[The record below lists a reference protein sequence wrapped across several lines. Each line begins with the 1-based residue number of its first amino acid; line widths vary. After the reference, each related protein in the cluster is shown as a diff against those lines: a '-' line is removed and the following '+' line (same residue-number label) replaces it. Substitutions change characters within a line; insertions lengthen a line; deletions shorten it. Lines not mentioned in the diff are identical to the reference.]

1 MTLGL
6 PIFEKQQVGR
16 GGLVLYLPQRAAQ
29 SLGPWTVLPSTV
41 GSHRFPS
48 GSWRTPQLGGVP
60 SLHQSL
66 QSIVLVN

>member
-29 SLGPWTVLPSTV
+29 SLGPWTVPPQYRWFASLPLWILAYAAVRGRALASPVPTK
-41 GSHRFPS
+41 HC
-48 GSWRTPQLGGVP
+48 LG
-60 SLHQSL
+60 
-66 QSIVLVN
+66 